1 MSGPGGRSAVLDG
14 RLAGQVGPGPG
25 EVLSIS
31 YMEGTFVVS
40 GLGKTGPPQCT
51 ARGGCQC
58 RQPGW
63 TATSR
68 EGPGGVLTS
77 WARGYSTS
85 EGVHPTVSSGR

>member
-40 GLGKTGPPQCT
+40 GPGRLALLSAPQAAAA
-51 ARGGCQC
+51 ARAVQ
-58 RQPGW
+58 
-63 TATSR
+63 
-68 EGPGGVLTS
+68 
-77 WARGYSTS
+77 
-85 EGVHPTVSSGR
+85 SS